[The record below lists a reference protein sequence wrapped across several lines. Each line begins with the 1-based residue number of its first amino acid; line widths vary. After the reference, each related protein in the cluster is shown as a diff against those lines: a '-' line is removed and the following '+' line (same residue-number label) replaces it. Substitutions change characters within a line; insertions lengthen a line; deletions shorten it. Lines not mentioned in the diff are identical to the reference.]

1 MSRTESAPPNEL
13 SRTKQPLRRIQAD
26 SGFVPTR
33 RRAWLVEHD
42 ADEGH
47 VAVDPDGTEYVIV
60 PLDTGGEM
68 RVDLPAD
75 LQ

>member
-1 MSRTESAPPNEL
+1 MSRAESPLPDEL
-13 SRTKQPLRRIQAD
+13 SRIKQPRIQAD
-26 SGFVPTR
+26 LGFVPTR
-33 RRAWLVEHD
+33 RREWLVEHD

-60 PLDTGGEM
+60 SLDTGGEM

>member
-1 MSRTESAPPNEL
+1 MSRAESPPPDEL
-13 SRTKQPLRRIQAD
+13 ARIKQPLRLLQAD
-26 SGFVPTR
+26 LGFVPTR

-47 VAVDPDGTEYVIV
+47 VAVDPDGTEYIIV
-60 PLDTGGEM
+60 PLDSGGEM